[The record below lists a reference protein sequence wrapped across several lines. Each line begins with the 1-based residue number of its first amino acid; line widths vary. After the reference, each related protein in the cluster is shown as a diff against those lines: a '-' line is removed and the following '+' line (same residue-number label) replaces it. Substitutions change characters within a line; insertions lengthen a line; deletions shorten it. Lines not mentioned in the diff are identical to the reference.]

1 MSDFGRRFDAS
12 ELGDDVVDNAA
23 AAELL
28 AVARDLE
35 TYARS
40 DSVTLSGDFED
51 RVMAA
56 IANEPPPRPMG
67 SRGLLGIVGG
77 RPGFVASR
85 VERRPTRGRPG
96 TGPGLRVA
104 GGRGAGIAGV
114 ARGRGGWRAAVAE
127 WTSSDGA
134 TGSGADTESVGR
146 PEPEPK
152 PKPVRQP
159 VAERHAIGV
168 THRRRQSRPRPPSR
182 PRRRKGP
189 TIPQARDR
197 VGFGERLVGARLGRR
212 DGATDRRL
220 VRARLGWGFVRLRF
234 GQRLVRLGFRRLAAT
249 TEFESR
255 EDYSTRPTP
264 EIRAVTPSR

>member
-67 SRGLLGIVGG
+67 SRGLLGIVAVVRDSWRLVWSAD
-77 RPGFVASR
+77 RPMAVRAQALAFV
-85 VERRPTRGRPG
+85 
-96 TGPGLRVA
+96 LL
-104 GGRGAGIAGV
+104 
-114 ARGRGGWRAAVAE
+114 AAVALG
-127 WTSSDGA
+127 SLGSLAAVGVGA
-134 TGSGADTESVGR
+134 LLSPNGPAPTVQPAPVPTPSPSALPSPSPT
-146 PEPEPK
+146 
-152 PKPVRQP
+152 PVRQP

-168 THRRRQSRPRPPSR
+168 TDGDGR
-182 PRRRKGP
+182 
-189 TIPQARDR
+189 ADRDR
-197 VGFGERLVGARLGRR
+197 RADRDARRDRRFLRPGIRIGFGERLVRARLRRR
-212 DGATDRRL
+212 DGATDQRL
-220 VRARLGWGFVRLRF
+220 VRARVGW
-234 GQRLVRLGFRRLAAT
+234 
-249 TEFESR
+249 
-255 EDYSTRPTP
+255 
-264 EIRAVTPSR
+264 